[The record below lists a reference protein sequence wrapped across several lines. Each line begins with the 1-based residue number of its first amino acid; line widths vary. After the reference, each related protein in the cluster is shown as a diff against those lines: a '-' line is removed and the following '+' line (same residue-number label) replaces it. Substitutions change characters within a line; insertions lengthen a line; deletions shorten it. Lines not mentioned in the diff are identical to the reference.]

1 MGLVTITRGGDERG
15 NYDTQNIEVL
25 KQIVMSMGAEIEN
38 LKLQVKKLQE
48 GIVQPNTNSLL
59 LENKERIDVVDGEA
73 EEVQSDPVGA
83 PVGIIKTKAER
94 DMEAIIQALE
104 KSGGNRKVA
113 AELLGMSER
122 TLYRKL
128 KGKKG

>member
-1 MGLVTITRGGDERG
+1 
-15 NYDTQNIEVL
+15 
-25 KQIVMSMGAEIEN
+25 
-38 LKLQVKKLQE
+38 
-48 GIVQPNTNSLL
+48 
-59 LENKERIDVVDGEA
+59 
-73 EEVQSDPVGA
+73 
-83 PVGIIKTKAER
+83 
-94 DMEAIIQALE
+94 MEAIIQALE